1 MMKRPVNSEADV
13 EQLNKELEETSE
25 DAFCYL
31 HKVEVV

>member
-1 MMKRPVNSEADV
+1 V